1 VLYILFVPIPLFPAG
16 SNPDVRVSQIVPAHP
31 VYYLD
36 HCSRAPRQIQT
47 IKKGAY
53 GAFFK
58 QTATIS
64 LY

>member
-1 VLYILFVPIPLFPAG
+1 GLLVTWFERSACSAG
-16 SNPDVRVSQIVPAHP
+16 TAHP
-31 VYYLD
+31 LYYLD